1 MNKPNGNM
9 IDNLNGTQS
18 YKSDF
23 DYFMEKLSNHLSL
36 PSGLGVPQKYLGIK
50 HIKRKN
56 KIKRIFNL

>member
-1 MNKPNGNM
+1 MNKSNGNM
-9 IDNLNGTQS
+9 IDNLNGQS
-18 YKSDF
+18 YKLEL

>member
-9 IDNLNGTQS
+9 IDNLNGQS

-23 DYFMEKLSNHLSL
+23 DYFMEKLST
-36 PSGLGVPQKYLGIK
+36 GLGVPQKYLGIK

>member
-23 DYFMEKLSNHLSL
+23 DYFMEKLST
-36 PSGLGVPQKYLGIK
+36 GLGVPQKYLGIK